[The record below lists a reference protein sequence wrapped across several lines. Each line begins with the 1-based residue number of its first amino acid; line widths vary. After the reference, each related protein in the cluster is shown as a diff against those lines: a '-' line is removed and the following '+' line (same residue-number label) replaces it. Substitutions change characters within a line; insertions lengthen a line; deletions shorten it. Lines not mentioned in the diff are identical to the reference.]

1 MNLGVINIHI
11 VWRPMSLPENG
22 MQKTWKSS
30 VANQHGA
37 KCVKCAWLITGA
49 CKSQNDMGTGQGE
62 YCLVNSYAI

>member
-11 VWRPMSLPENG
+11 VWKPVSLPETG

-37 KCVKCAWLITGA
+37 KCVKCAWMIIWGL
-49 CKSQNDMGTGQGE
+49 
-62 YCLVNSYAI
+62 